1 MQCFTYDESLFCL
14 QLVVIFHLRLVVI
27 LPTIGLYF
35 AYDWSLF
42 YLWWVVILPMMG
54 CYFTYDGSLFYLRWV
69 VMSCTTGNKHSMI
82 GGIDRCA
89 AVGIAWK
96 TSSKLVLFKCYK
108 RKGNIKTL
116 YLFITSSCIYLYLK
130 FIYWY
135 RKGRLW
141 HSLRYKLKGINIESN
156 LPQW

>member
-1 MQCFTYDESLFCL
+1 MFY
-14 QLVVIFHLRLVVI
+14 LRWVVI
-27 LPTIGLYF
+27 LPTIGRYF
-35 AYDWSLF
+35 SPTIGCYFTYDWSLF
-42 YLWWVVILPMMG
+42 CLWLVIILPRMG
-54 CYFTYDGSLFYLRWV
+54 RYITYDGSLFYLRWV

-96 TSSKLVLFKCYK
+96 TSSKLGLFKCYK

-116 YLFITSSCIYLYLK
+116 YLFISSSCIYLYLK

-141 HSLRYKLKGINIESN
+141 HSLWGIS
-156 LPQW
+156 